1 MDLFLLAVIG
11 VSAALAL
18 SGAPRGSS
26 GGMGGASG
34 AEGGQ
39 DRPSQTIPYSLI
51 QLGPL
56 APVVDWPSQKAW
68 TPQATG
74 KNALPFSRWGMPV
87 RATNP
92 TPNGAAPV
100 PAARQERKNLSKASN
115 YPFAKPPNRK
125 PDFKITAVTDYSL
138 AGGKSLSDSL
148 VRQNGAFPVEG
159 KYGAP
164 FEIGKYARWT
174 AGPVRGADG
183 YFGFFKTDGDWQALS
198 GTQDVTALYPELGD
212 AGAEDGKHIFS
223 SSGERLVAW
232 YDTLNYSAVA
242 VRTLPQEKNRDEVAC
257 LYIGNTGYAAVIEK
271 DGRQI
276 RQLSQSEAEE
286 RICWVV
292 TGRASRVRQGFA
304 SRNDVRVQIL
314 GADGRPGSAD
324 PWQVG
329 YYRAVAGLTQGEQV
343 GKASVI
349 GLSYNLEDTIAYW
362 GGWRQFPLTSQNVVK
377 GWTTKTNEKI
387 LFAGG
392 TPSQYL
398 GQGDTPPMIPYP
410 LEAAP
415 MIRAIVDKE
424 YLDVA
429 TSLDLVASAVG
440 QAGQSNQVSDFL
452 RALNNV

>member
-1 MDLFLLAVIG
+1 
-11 VSAALAL
+11 
-18 SGAPRGSS
+18 
-26 GGMGGASG
+26 
-34 AEGGQ
+34 
-39 DRPSQTIPYSLI
+39 
-51 QLGPL
+51 
-56 APVVDWPSQKAW
+56 
-68 TPQATG
+68 
-74 KNALPFSRWGMPV
+74 MPV

-100 PAARQERKNLSKASN
+100 PSSRQERKRLSKASN

-125 PDFKITAVTDYSL
+125 PDFQITAITDYAL
-138 AGGKSLSDSL
+138 KAGVPLSDSL
-148 VRQNGAFPVEG
+148 VKMLAVADITG
-159 KYGAP
+159 KYGPP

-183 YFGFFKTDGDWQALS
+183 YFGFFKADGAWQELS

-212 AGAEDGKHIFS
+212 AGAEDGQHIFS
-223 SSGERLVAW
+223 NSGERLVAW
-232 YDTLNYSAVA
+232 FDTLNYSAVA
-242 VRTLPQEKNRDEVAC
+242 VRTLPQEKNRGEVAC
-257 LYIGNTGYAAVIEK
+257 LYIGKTGYAAVIEK

-286 RICWVV
+286 RMCWVV

-304 SRNDVRVQIL
+304 SKNDVRVQIL
-314 GADGRPGSAD
+314 GADGRPGSSD
-324 PWQVG
+324 PWRVG

-343 GKASVI
+343 GRASVI
-349 GLSYNLEDTIAYW
+349 GLSYDLNDTVAYW
-362 GGWRQFPLTSQNVVK
+362 NGWRQFPLTSQNVVK
-377 GWTTKTNEKI
+377 GWTTETNEKI

-398 GQGDTPPMIPYP
+398 GQGDTAPMIPYP

-415 MIRAIVDKE
+415 MIRAVVDKE
-424 YLDVA
+424 YLDVP
-429 TSLDLVASAVG
+429 TSLDFVASVVG